1 MLRKLDHHNFEKR
14 IVGYEWME
22 ACLADN
28 CVAEPS
34 VEHIIR
40 PLPTPITINSTST
53 T

>member
-1 MLRKLDHHNFEKR
+1 MLRKLDHHSFEKR

-28 CVAEPS
+28 GVVEPS

-40 PLPTPITINSTST
+40 PSPNPIAITSTST
-53 T
+53 